1 MCVKLCRL
9 NRMCWWR
16 VSHKH
21 CTGKWEDHDCRRWK
35 PNTGSKMRGFGIV
48 KFVFGL
54 AVECHCICHSLLPS
68 HPDEQILA
76 LVTLSEQDAL
86 ANNTRQGLSQNV
98 DPRHFK
104 RAQISIVCQ
113 KQVRGL
119 LAIVA
124 PKKLLLGCSIQ
135 SPHRNSKPLKRT
147 SFFAHFKD
155 AATPPSTIMHTCKK
169 SVMLR
174 RRLFWP

>member
-9 NRMCWWR
+9 NRICWWR

-35 PNTGSKMRGFGIV
+35 PNTSSKMRGFSIV

-76 LVTLSEQDAL
+76 RSSEQDAL
-86 ANNTRQGLSQNV
+86 ANNTRQGHHRQDVINKLISRELRFSV
-98 DPRHFK
+98 FVK
-104 RAQISIVCQ
+104 SKFRAFLHLWRQRSRCLDAQ
-113 KQVRGL
+113 SKVRTEIASL
-119 LAIVA
+119 Y
-124 PKKLLLGCSIQ
+124 
-135 SPHRNSKPLKRT
+135 LKRT
-147 SFFAHFKD
+147 SFSLISKMLLHL
-155 AATPPSTIMHTCKK
+155 PPQ
-169 SVMLR
+169 
-174 RRLFWP
+174 